1 MIYFGTKNY
10 MQWVEDFVVDV
21 DAGKSGWANRADF
34 MNGGTWVR
42 RSKAASKN
50 YTLSWNM
57 RTREQVQPILDYA
70 DGVYGNGYIYFSNPM
85 WMDKNVLPAYW
96 AQPYMNYYDGPV
108 VVGGVRPT
116 ITNLNTS
123 TNGYPVEAAVYTL
136 SSTNVSPTVFI
147 PIPTG
152 YTAHVGAH
160 GSLGSGSAGVRVT
173 PEISAIASGTPVDL
187 TLMPV
192 ATTQRTNATF
202 SGDTNVGI
210 TLSLRSAS
218 TGTLIL
224 NGLIVQIL
232 PNGQSPQPGGFIS
245 GQGQSG
251 MEFVEQPK
259 VSEYSAAF
267 GTLGM
272 SAKLVETEAWSFAG

>member
-10 MQWVEDFVVDV
+10 MQWVADYKVDV
-21 DAGKSGWANRADF
+21 DAGKGGWSARADF
-34 MNGGTWVR
+34 QNGGAWVR
-42 RSKAASKN
+42 RSKAAAKE

-57 RTREQVQPILDYA
+57 RPREDVQPILDYA
-70 DGVYGNGYIYFSNPM
+70 DGLYGDGYIYFTNPL

-96 AQPYMNYYDGPV
+96 AQPYINYYDGPV
-108 VVGGVRPT
+108 VVGGVRPVLV
-116 ITNLNTS
+116 NQNTS

-136 SSTNVSPTVFI
+136 TSTSVSPTIFI

-160 GSLGSGSAGVRVT
+160 GSVNSGAAGVRVT

-187 TLMPV
+187 TLLPV
-192 ATTQRTNATF
+192 STTQRTNATF
-202 SGDTNVGI
+202 SGDTNLGI
-210 TLSLRSAS
+210 TISLRSAS
-218 TGTLIL
+218 SGTLLL
-224 NGLIVQIL
+224 NGLIVQVL
-232 PNGQSPQPGGFIS
+232 PNGQTPAPGGFIS

-251 MEFVEQPK
+251 MQFVEQPK

-267 GTLGM
+267 GLIGAT
-272 SAKLVETEAWSFAG
+272 AKLVETEAWSFGG